1 MTTPIYPWP
10 LSRVT
15 RARIYALVRRGVP
28 MFQAVAEV
36 KDNPKPHLVRPAV
49 IG

>member
-1 MTTPIYPWP
+1 MAIPIQAWP
-10 LSRVT
+10 FSRVA

-36 KDNPKPHLVRPAV
+36 KDNPKPHLARPAV